1 MLFEHKSVPPGFCDS
16 AITDLIA
23 KSSKLRHFRKS
34 SQIFGIADFG
44 CPVISSQHAFCQ
56 RKVVSQFEKWNE
68 QPCVLIMPD
77 LQELHWKN
85 EPKAERIRATL
96 LGYAVQTVYLLGPE
110 AAQAAGCSRSR
121 DIVMYSAGRYSEE
134 SSRIHSRIN
143 NISVKSC
150 EKHWN
155 SAQNSVKAVY
165 IRTNATDVENRKNIV
180 Q

>member
-77 LQELHWKN
+77 LQELHWKKRTESRTN
-85 EPKAERIRATL
+85 LRYSFGLCGADRLSARAR
-96 LGYAVQTVYLLGPE
+96 
-110 AAQAAGCSRSR
+110 GCSGRSRSR

-134 SSRIHSRIN
+134 SSWIHSRIN
-143 NISVKSC
+143 NISVKSY